1 MKKKTTVEKISESE
15 KQLYIQLVSRKT
27 ELLNSKISFILP
39 AHIGTDSY
47 SGELRRE
54 NSMASMMLFLR
65 YEKQTR
71 LVQCKAFVCIAG
83 DTD

>member
-1 MKKKTTVEKISESE
+1 MNVKKKTTVEKISESE
-15 KQLYIQLVSRKT
+15 KQLYIQLVSRNT

-39 AHIGTDSY
+39 AHIGTDSH
-47 SGELRRE
+47 SGEWRRE

-71 LVQCKAFVCIAG
+71 LVQCKAFVCIA
-83 DTD
+83 